1 MDDRQPVSID
11 DTLSAQ
17 FRAMG
22 ADIPPSPTQ
31 KPNSDAIEIMPENWI
46 SITAFLACETQWR
59 AAASMAGLVWLGVDY
74 TAADVVL
81 RAMDVPSFV
90 FDDLRHMERAAL
102 EVFGE
107 AQP

>member
-1 MDDRQPVSID
+1 VDDRQPVSID

-22 ADIPPSPTQ
+22 ADIPASPTQ

-59 AAASMAGLVWLGVDY
+59 VAASMAGLVWIGLDYSGVK
-74 TAADVVL
+74 VVL
-81 RAMDVPSFV
+81 EQVDAPARV
-90 FDDLRHMERAAL
+90 FGDLRHMERAAL
-102 EVFGE
+102 ETFGE